1 MKVEKYANE
10 AIRLKR
16 RRPTT
21 LKEANANGMRQFE
34 MVFTVDGVKSQQR
47 VSAINIQ
54 KAEELI
60 RKQYDGRSVVFTF
73 KREVN
78 ENLNEKVFDNSD
90 ANYRLNKLLDEAQE
104 YIAQCIKILTFK
116 KGTTGLIDN
125 MYDNFKKWLREVET
139 IGHIVDPDRYS
150 GPLQEDFETPAP
162 GTDTGLANLI
172 IDAINDEWE
181 AISGYNDLIEVMSR
195 EGHEDMVKVIN
206 DIANEEN
213 THVGQ
218 LQEILK
224 TISSN
229 VENIDNGAS
238 EAANQLDNTADDDFG
253 PASGFEAYF

>member
-1 MKVEKYANE
+1 M
-10 AIRLKR
+10 
-16 RRPTT
+16 
-21 LKEANANGMRQFE
+21 
-34 MVFTVDGVKSQQR
+34 
-47 VSAINIQ
+47 
-54 KAEELI
+54 
-60 RKQYDGRSVVFTF
+60 
-73 KREVN
+73 
-78 ENLNEKVFDNSD
+78 
-90 ANYRLNKLLDEAQE
+90 
-104 YIAQCIKILTFK
+104 
-116 KGTTGLIDN
+116 
-125 MYDNFKKWLREVET
+125 
-139 IGHIVDPDRYS
+139 
-150 GPLQEDFETPAP
+150 
-162 GTDTGLANLI
+162 ANLI

-238 EAANQLDNTADDDFG
+238 EAADQLDNIIDDDFG

>member
-1 MKVEKYANE
+1 MKVEKYVNE

-16 RRPTT
+16 RRLTA
-21 LKEANANGMRQFE
+21 LKEDDTSGMRQFE
-34 MVFTVDGVKSQQR
+34 MVFTVDGVKSQQK
-47 VSAINIQ
+47 VSALNIQ

-60 RKQYDGRSVVFTF
+60 RKQYDGKSIVFTS
-73 KREVN
+73 KKEVN
-78 ENLNEKVFDNSD
+78 E
-90 ANYRLNKLLDEAQE
+90 KL
-104 YIAQCIKILTFK
+104 K
-116 KGTTGLIDN
+116 
-125 MYDNFKKWLREVET
+125 
-139 IGHIVDPDRYS
+139 
-150 GPLQEDFETPAP
+150 EDFSSPAP
-162 GTDTGLANLI
+162 RTDTGLANLI

-195 EGHEDMVKVIN
+195 EGHADMVKVIN

-238 EAANQLDNTADDDFG
+238 EAADQLDNIIDDDFG

>member
-1 MKVEKYANE
+1 ME
-10 AIRLKR
+10 
-16 RRPTT
+16 
-21 LKEANANGMRQFE
+21 
-34 MVFTVDGVKSQQR
+34 
-47 VSAINIQ
+47 
-54 KAEELI
+54 
-60 RKQYDGRSVVFTF
+60 
-73 KREVN
+73 EVN

-104 YIAQCIKILTFK
+104 YIANYIKVLTFK
-116 KGTTGLIDN
+116 KGTTGLIDD
-125 MYDNFKKWLREVET
+125 MFDNFKKGLREIET

-150 GPLQEDFETPAP
+150 DPLQENFETPAP

-229 VENIDNGAS
+229 VENIDDGAS
-238 EAANQLDNTADDDFG
+238 EAANQLNNTADDDFG
-253 PASGFEAYF
+253 PVSGFEAYF

>member
-1 MKVEKYANE
+1 MKVEKHVNE

-16 RRPTT
+16 HMPDT
-21 LKEANANGMRQFE
+21 LEEDNSGGMRKFE
-34 MVFTVDGVKSQQR
+34 MVFSVDGTKSQQT

-60 RKQYDGRSVVFTF
+60 RKQYDGKSVVFTS
-73 KREVN
+73 KKEIY
-78 ENLNEKVFDNSD
+78 EK
-90 ANYRLNKLLDEAQE
+90 LK
-104 YIAQCIKILTFK
+104 
-116 KGTTGLIDN
+116 
-125 MYDNFKKWLREVET
+125 
-139 IGHIVDPDRYS
+139 
-150 GPLQEDFETPAP
+150 EDFSSPAP

-181 AISGYNDLIEVMSR
+181 AISAYNDLIEVMSR

-229 VENIDNGAS
+229 VGNIDNGAS
-238 EAANQLDNTADDDFG
+238 EAASQLDNTVDDDFG
-253 PASGFEAYF
+253 SASGFEAYF